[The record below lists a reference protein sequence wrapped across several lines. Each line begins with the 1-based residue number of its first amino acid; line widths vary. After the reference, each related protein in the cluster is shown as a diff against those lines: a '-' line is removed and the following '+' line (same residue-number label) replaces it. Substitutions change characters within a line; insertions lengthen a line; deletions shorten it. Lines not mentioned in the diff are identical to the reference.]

1 MCHYESH
8 ITLHIQALP
17 VCGDCLVG
25 SLEGRHHSHY
35 REVRNQVT
43 FQGMLLLPISNPY
56 FNISVVDCLQK
67 YFEIKSNTGT
77 ILNSLVS
84 IRSKQPERNQG
95 NYSHLNSLTYSEITP
110 RQFQET
116 ALQSHPL

>member
-1 MCHYESH
+1 MCRYKFHL
-8 ITLHIQALP
+8 TLHTQALP

-35 REVRNQVT
+35 REVRNQVI
-43 FQGMLLLPISNPY
+43 FQGMLLLPISNLY

-67 YFEIKSNTGT
+67 LSEIKSNTGT

-116 ALQSHPL
+116 ALQSHPF